1 MMARGDGMVIIG
13 AGHTGGRAAHALR
26 EAGWKGAITLIGTES
41 HPPYERP
48 PLSKEILAGTKTAA
62 DCTLFTEE
70 SYREHDVDLRLETT
84 AVEISR
90 ERREVLLSDG
100 ETVPYERLLLATG
113 AEPRRL
119 KVPGNDRDGVHYL
132 RDVVDSHAL
141 EARFLPGKRLVIVGG
156 GFIGLEVA
164 ANAIARGCTVT
175 VIEAGPRLLMRAV
188 PALIEE
194 RMRARHRAAGVDI
207 RLGRQ
212 VTVIAGDSHV
222 TGVHL
227 DNGQAQPCDTV
238 LISIGVVPRTA
249 LAEAA
254 GLAVDNGIVVDRTL
268 RTEDR
273 AIFAAGDACA
283 FSHDLFGGRIRL
295 ESWKNAEE
303 QGPLAARNM
312 LGAAEECS
320 AVPWMWSDQYEMTIQ
335 IAGLPDRAT
344 YSVERRLAPDATIVF
359 HLADDGRIVGTS
371 GVGPNGAIGRA
382 VRLGQMM
389 IERSLYPDPAALA
402 DPSINLKTLMREQAA

>member
-26 EAGWKGAITLIGTES
+26 DAGWKGAITLIGTEAR
-41 HPPYERP
+41 PPYERP
-48 PLSKEILAGTKTAA
+48 PLSKEMLAGTKTAA
-62 DCTLFTEE
+62 ECSLFAPEF
-70 SYREHDVDLRLETT
+70 YQEHDIDLRLGTT
-84 AVEISR
+84 AVEIR
-90 ERREVLLSDG
+90 RDRREVLLSDG

-119 KVPGNDRDGVHYL
+119 KVPGSDLEGVHYL
-132 RDVVDSHAL
+132 RDVVDSEAL
-141 EARFLPGKRLVIVGG
+141 KARFLAGKRIVIVGG

-164 ANAIARGCTVT
+164 ANAVAHGCAVT
-175 VIEAGPRLLMRAV
+175 VVEAGPRLLMRAV

-194 RMRARHRAAGVDI
+194 GMRARHRAAGVDI

-212 VTVIAGDSHV
+212 VTVISGDGHV
-222 TGVHL
+222 TGVRL
-227 DNGQAQPCDTV
+227 DNGETVPCDTV
-238 LISIGVVPRTA
+238 LISIGVVPRIA
-249 LAEAA
+249 LAEAV

-273 AIFAAGDACA
+273 NIFAAGDVCA
-283 FSHDLFGGRIRL
+283 FGHDLFGGHIRL

-344 YSVERRLAPDATIVF
+344 YSVERRLDPDATVVF

-371 GVGPNGAIGRA
+371 GVGPSGVIGRA

-389 IERSLYPDPAALA
+389 IERRLYPDPTALA
-402 DPSINLKTLMREQAA
+402 DPSVNLKSLMREQAA

>member
-1 MMARGDGMVIIG
+1 MARGDGMVIIG
-13 AGHTGGRAAHALR
+13 AGHTGGRAAHMLR
-26 EAGWKGAITLIGTES
+26 DAGWNGPITLVGTEA

-62 DCTLFTEE
+62 ECALFAPE
-70 SYREHDVDLRLETT
+70 SYRERDIDLRLGTT
-84 AVEISR
+84 AVEIR
-90 ERREVLLSDG
+90 RDRREVLLSNG
-100 ETVPYERLLLATG
+100 ETVPYRRLLLATG

-119 KVPGNDRDGVHYL
+119 KAPGGDMAGVHYL

-141 EARFLPGKRLVIVGG
+141 EARFQTGQRIVIVGG

-164 ANAIARGCTVT
+164 ANAVTRGCAVT

-188 PALIEE
+188 PAPIEE
-194 RMRARHRAAGVDI
+194 RMRARHREAGVDI

-212 VTVIAGDSHV
+212 VTAIEGDGHVAGV
-222 TGVHL
+222 RL
-227 DNGQAQPCDTV
+227 DDGEMVPCDTV

-283 FSHDLFGGRIRL
+283 FSHDLFGGHIRL

-303 QGPLAARNM
+303 QGPLVARNM

-344 YSVERRLAPDATIVF
+344 SSVERRLGPDAAVVF

-371 GVGPNGAIGRA
+371 GVGPNGVIGRA

-389 IERSLYPDPAALA
+389 IERSLYPDPIALA
-402 DPSINLKTLMREQAA
+402 DPSVNLKSLMREQAA